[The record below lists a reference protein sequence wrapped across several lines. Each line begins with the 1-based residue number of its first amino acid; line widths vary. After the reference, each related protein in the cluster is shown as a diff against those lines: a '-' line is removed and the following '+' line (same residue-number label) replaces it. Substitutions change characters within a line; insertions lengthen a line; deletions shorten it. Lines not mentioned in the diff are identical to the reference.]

1 MPITNFP
8 ICEDYF
14 EEDNPNDKDKEFFL
28 FVPAPLSPAS
38 PLEKIA
44 ELCPL
49 LIKEIPCRYQEEV
62 CQEQKNNYH
71 LCLNYRRHIRERLV
85 EEFKKAE
92 RKREKN
98 QHGFTE

>member
-1 MPITNFP
+1 MPTTNFP

-14 EEDNPNDKDKEFFL
+14 EEDNPQDKEFFL

-38 PLEKIA
+38 PLEKLT

-49 LIKEIPCRYQEEV
+49 LVAPHPCRYQEEV

-71 LCLNYRRHIRERLV
+71 LCVNYRRHIRERLL
-85 EEFKKAE
+85 EECKKAE
-92 RKREKN
+92 KKRQEKDE
-98 QHGFTE
+98 HGFYK